1 MINFQIGRLVQT
13 KGIYNAFIENL
24 EAQKEL
30 LECLEKYQACDW
42 GETCKEDQEL
52 NNNAI
57 KNNDDRIVAK
67 YHIKSLNK
75 DIFIITEWDRSA
87 TTLMFCEEY

>member
-1 MINFQIGRLVQT
+1 MNFELGQT
-13 KGIYNAFIENL
+13 VITAGLNEAIENNEQAKIEVY
-24 EAQKEL
+24 EAFN
-30 LECLEKYQACDW
+30 KYQAMNW
-42 GETCKEDQEL
+42 GETCKADQEL

-87 TTLMFCEEY
+87 TTLLFADEY